1 MKKSNSQF
9 SRRKFLGT
17 SLLGAAGLSFLP
29 GLSSAKNQ
37 NHSAFE
43 DIHQIRMGFIGVGRQ
58 AMGILNGMMRIP
70 GVEVLA
76 CADVYDIKR
85 ERFKLRVNKISTDL
99 GKPSPKIDT
108 YSEYKDLLA
117 RPDIDAVVIA
127 SPDHWHALMAIDAC
141 NAGKDVYLEKP
152 LTLTIKEGQELIK
165 AVRKNGTVLAVGS
178 QQRSDL
184 NFQHAA
190 RMVLRGKIGKVEKVL
205 VHVGQPEHP
214 KPYDLEKQEIPA
226 GLDWKAWLGP
236 LPEMYFNEQL
246 NPPISLNPEENEK
259 WWGAW
264 RWYRETGG
272 GYMTDWGAHMF
283 DIAQWGLGMDRSG
296 PVKVI
301 PGSDAQPLTYHYANG
316 VEMVVGPFD
325 EGRQGVKFIGDK
337 GWIKVSRG
345 NFESSDASL
354 KPTMERPNL
363 GYPPHYWDFID
374 SVIKR
379 KDPIVPVEVGH
390 STCVICTI
398 GNIANELGR
407 TLDWDPVNQTFSY
420 DWEAKARLHYN
431 YENGY
436 QLKS

>member
-1 MKKSNSQF
+1 MKKNIF

-17 SLLGAAGLSFLP
+17 SLLSATGLSFLP
-29 GLSSAKNQ
+29 KT
-37 NHSAFE
+37 AFANNPQFSIAE
-43 DIHQIRMGFIGVGRQ
+43 DIHQIRLGFIGVGRQ
-58 AMGILNGMMRIP
+58 AMGILNGMMKIP

-76 CADVYDIKR
+76 CADVYEIKR
-85 ERFKLRVNKISTDL
+85 DRFRLRAEKISNEL
-99 GKPSPKIDT
+99 GKPIIKVDL
-108 YSEYKDLLA
+108 YKDYKELLA

-141 NAGKDVYLEKP
+141 KAGKDVYLEKP
-152 LTLTIKEGQELIK
+152 LTLTIKEGQELVK
-165 AVRKNGTVLAVGS
+165 AVRHNGIVLAVGS

-190 RMVLRGKIGKVEKVL
+190 RMVQKGRLGKIKQVL

-214 KPYDLEKQEIPA
+214 APYDLEAQPIPN
-226 GLDWKAWLGP
+226 GLDWEAWIGP
-236 LPEMYFNEQL
+236 LPKIVFNEKL
-246 NPPISLNPEENEK
+246 NPSISLSPEENEK
-259 WWGAW
+259 SWAAW
-264 RWYRETGG
+264 RYYQETGG

-301 PGSDAQPLTYHYANG
+301 PKNAGNPLKYLYENG
-316 VEMVVGPFD
+316 TEMIVGPFE
-325 EGRQGVKFIGDK
+325 EGRQGVKFIGEN

-345 NFESSDASL
+345 NFDSSDKSL

-374 SVIKR
+374 SVVKR
-379 KDPIVPVEVGH
+379 KDPIVPVEIGH
-390 STCVICTI
+390 STCVVCTI
-398 GNIANELGR
+398 GNIADELGR
-407 TLDWDPVNQTFSY
+407 PLDWDPISQTFPN
-420 DWEAKARLHYN
+420 DWEAASKLHYN

-436 QLKS
+436 KL

>member
-1 MKKSNSQF
+1 MKNSTSNF
-9 SRRKFLGT
+9 SRRKFLGAG
-17 SLLGAAGLSFLP
+17 LIGAAGLSFIP
-29 GLSSAKNQ
+29 SFSFANKSTYATTAN
-37 NHSAFE
+37 
-43 DIHQIRMGFIGVGRQ
+43 IHQIRLGFIGVGRQ

-70 GVEVLA
+70 GVSVLA
-76 CADVYDIKR
+76 CADVYEVKR
-85 ERFKLRVNKISTDL
+85 ERFKLRVDKISKDL
-99 GKPSPKIDT
+99 GQATPQVEV
-108 YSEYKDLLA
+108 YHNYEELLA
-117 RPDIDAVVIA
+117 REDIDAVVIA

-152 LTLTIKEGQELIK
+152 LTLTIKEGQELVK

-190 RMVLRGKIGKVEKVL
+190 RMALKGKLGNIKQVL

-214 KPYDLEKQEIPA
+214 KPYDLEAQPVPA

-236 LPEMYFNEQL
+236 LPAKIHFNEQL
-246 NPPISLNPEENEK
+246 NPPISLSPEENEK
-259 WWGAW
+259 LWGAW

-296 PVKVI
+296 PIHVSPAKE
-301 PGSDAQPLTYHYANG
+301 GKPLTYRYANG
-316 VEMVVGPFD
+316 AEMIVGPFD
-325 EGRQGVKFIGDK
+325 EGRQGVKFIGEK

-345 NFESSDASL
+345 QFEASDASL
-354 KPTMERPNL
+354 NPTMELPKL
-363 GYPPHYWDFID
+363 GYSAHYADFID
-374 SVIKR
+374 SILKR

-390 STCVICTI
+390 STCIVSTI

-407 TLDWDPVNQTFSY
+407 PLDWDPINQTFPK
-420 DWEAKARLHYN
+420 DKAAVAKMHYN
-431 YENGY
+431 YENGFK
-436 QLKS
+436 L

>member
-1 MKKSNSQF
+1 MKKVNTPL
-9 SRRKFLGT
+9 SRRKFIGS
-17 SLLGAAGLSFLP
+17 SLLGAAGLSFIP
-29 GLSSAKNQ
+29 GMNMARSSHPQ
-37 NHSAFE
+37 LIE
-43 DIHQIRMGFIGVGRQ
+43 DIHQVRMGFIGVGRQ

-76 CADVYDIKR
+76 CADVYEIKR
-85 ERFKLRVNKISTDL
+85 ERFKLRFDRISKEL
-99 GKPSPKIDT
+99 GKDT
-108 YSEYKDLLA
+108 GKVDVYANYKELLA

-141 NAGKDVYLEKP
+141 HAGKDVYLEKP
-152 LTLTIKEGQELIK
+152 LTLTIKEGQELVK
-165 AVRKNGTVLAVGS
+165 AVRSTGAVLAVGS
-178 QQRSDL
+178 QQRSDI

-190 RMVLRGKIGKVEKVL
+190 RMVLKGNIGKVEKVL

-214 KPYDLEKQEIPA
+214 KAYDLEKQEIPE
-226 GLDWKAWLGP
+226 GLDWQAWLGP
-236 LPEMYFNEQL
+236 LPAMHFNEQL
-246 NPPISLNPEENEK
+246 NPTISLDPEENEK
-259 WWGAW
+259 LWGAW
-264 RWYRETGG
+264 RWFKETGG

-301 PGSDAQPLTYHYANG
+301 PGTESNPLTYHYGNG
-316 VEMVVGPFD
+316 VQMIVGPFD

-337 GWIKVSRG
+337 GWIRVSRG
-345 NFESSDASL
+345 QFDASDESL
-354 KPTMERPNL
+354 KPTMERPNM

-374 SVIKR
+374 AVLKR

-407 TLDWDPVNQTFSY
+407 PLDWDPDKQTFPN
-420 DWEAKARLHYN
+420 DWEAQSKLHYN

-436 QLKS
+436 TL